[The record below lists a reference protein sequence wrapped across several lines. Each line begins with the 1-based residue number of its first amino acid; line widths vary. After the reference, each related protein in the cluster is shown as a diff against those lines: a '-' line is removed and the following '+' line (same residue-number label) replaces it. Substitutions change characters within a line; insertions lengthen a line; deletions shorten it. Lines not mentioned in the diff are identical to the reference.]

1 VSVAGA
7 EGLGALS
14 LPPEIWR
21 ELLDL
26 AQDENA
32 ERALV
37 ERLLDHWCRAHDAT
51 FAAIYLERE
60 GRLELE
66 LVSSVVEVADAPAT
80 QVAGHSH
87 LGLPE
92 LLEGLDP
99 AAGPHGPPISM
110 TSSVPL
116 PDGRHMQVR
125 RLHGCSV
132 VYAPRALAA
141 GAPGAVPLGGVSGPL
156 ELLLTSSART
166 MKLRQDLKEQQFQ
179 VNYRVVELEALYDV
193 GLAVAATLD
202 LDKLSEEILLR
213 ALSLLDAR
221 RGALYILEGE
231 RYQLERTFGGAA
243 APWFERGNAELGEFL
258 AGRGAAPAELLPGA
272 RYLLAVPIEIEG
284 NARGLLAAG
293 DKESRR
299 GVGPFP
305 PVDRRT
311 LGLFANQAA
320 IALENA
326 RLHLQALEK
335 ERLESEMQ
343 LAGDIQRRILP
354 REAPAVP
361 GYELIGW
368 NRPARQIG
376 GDYYDLFQRQ
386 DGSIE
391 VVVGDVSGKGMPA
404 ALMVSTLHSALHLL
418 LDQAGFGPPLLEL
431 LNRHVLESTTAN
443 KFITLMLAELEPAS
457 GRLTY
462 MNAGHNPGL
471 LLHAA
476 RGAEGGFEVEEL
488 GSSGLP
494 IGVLPG
500 SRFQARIVTLAPG
513 DLLCLYTDG
522 ITEAESPAEEEF
534 GTKRLVE
541 LLRAQGTQP
550 LPAVLEAVKA
560 ATGTFSAGLPQGD
573 DQTVVLLRRT

>member
-1 VSVAGA
+1 
-7 EGLGALS
+7 
-14 LPPEIWR
+14 
-21 ELLDL
+21 
-26 AQDENA
+26 
-32 ERALV
+32 
-37 ERLLDHWCRAHDAT
+37 
-51 FAAIYLERE
+51 
-60 GRLELE
+60 
-66 LVSSVVEVADAPAT
+66 
-80 QVAGHSH
+80 
-87 LGLPE
+87 
-92 LLEGLDP
+92 
-99 AAGPHGPPISM
+99 
-110 TSSVPL
+110 
-116 PDGRHMQVR
+116 
-125 RLHGCSV
+125 
-132 VYAPRALAA
+132 
-141 GAPGAVPLGGVSGPL
+141 
-156 ELLLTSSART
+156 

-258 AGRGAAPAELLPGA
+258 AGHGAAPAELLPGA

-354 REAPAVP
+354 REAPAVS

-376 GDYYDLFQRQ
+376 GDYYDLFERQ
-386 DGSIE
+386 DGRIE

-476 RGAEGGFEVEEL
+476 PGAEGGFEVEEL

-534 GTKRLVE
+534 GTRRLLE